1 MRHFLFPAV
10 ETPPRSAGIK
20 LADFI
25 TDFNMMKAALP
36 LNITPKRLFRS
47 RFNGACRPIVL
58 TALMLLTP
66 WPHAFGDAAGSN
78 ARATQ
83 NSAAV
88 SDSRP
93 ETFGK
98 NQVNARKIME
108 KHEAMEGRPINE
120 KPPDPC
126 EALIAKA
133 HRYHREKRYP
143 QAIRFYEDALKIQ
156 PGSTEVRFNLAS
168 ALIAAEQYSRAN
180 SLLEELKRLQ
190 PDHSGVL
197 LNLAIV
203 GIYLGRP
210 AGSLSLL
217 EDVEKLKPEAR
228 FEVCLHRGVAYRM
241 IEDWDQALYWYQQAY
256 SINPAHHSLLFNM
269 ALVYDRLQLFS
280 EAVHFYGFYLKHAG
294 DFDPAEKRQI
304 QSRMLYLESF
314 MNTTSSGRS
323 ESLRR
328 DDS

>member
-1 MRHFLFPAV
+1 
-10 ETPPRSAGIK
+10 
-20 LADFI
+20 
-25 TDFNMMKAALP
+25 MKAALP

-47 RFNGACRPIVL
+47 RFSGACRPIVL

-66 WPHAFGDAAGSN
+66 WPHAFGDATGSN
-78 ARATQ
+78 ARAIE

-88 SDSRP
+88 SDNPP
-93 ETFGK
+93 ETFRK
-98 NQVNARKIME
+98 NQVNARKTVE
-108 KHEAMEGRPINE
+108 KHEAMEGKPINE

-143 QAIRFYEDALKIQ
+143 QAIRFYEEALKIQ

-203 GIYLGRP
+203 AMYLGRP
-210 AGSLSLL
+210 TVSLSLL

-228 FEVCLHRGVAYRM
+228 FDVCLHRGVAYRM
-241 IEDWDQALYWYQQAY
+241 IEDWEQALYWYHQAY
-256 SINPAHHSLLFNM
+256 SLNPTHPQLLFNM
-269 ALVYDRLQLFS
+269 ALAYDSLQLFS
-280 EAVHFYGFYLKHAG
+280 EAVHFYGLYLKNASELELG
-294 DFDPAEKRQI
+294 EKRQI
-304 QSRMLYLESF
+304 ETRMHDLEAF
-314 MNTTSSGRS
+314 MNKTSAGRTKS
-323 ESLRR
+323 S
-328 DDS
+328 

>member
-1 MRHFLFPAV
+1 
-10 ETPPRSAGIK
+10 
-20 LADFI
+20 
-25 TDFNMMKAALP
+25 
-36 LNITPKRLFRS
+36 
-47 RFNGACRPIVL
+47 
-58 TALMLLTP
+58 MLLTP
-66 WPHAFGDAAGSN
+66 WPCAFGDATGSN
-78 ARATQ
+78 ARAIE

-88 SDSRP
+88 SDSP
-93 ETFGK
+93 PGTFGK
-98 NQVNARKIME
+98 NQVNARRTLE
-108 KHEAMEGRPINE
+108 KHEAMEGKLINE

-168 ALIAAEQYSRAN
+168 ALIATEQYSRAN

-203 GIYLGRP
+203 AIYLGRP
-210 AGSLSLL
+210 TVSLSLL

-228 FEVCLHRGVAYRM
+228 FDVCLHRGVAYRM
-241 IEDWDQALYWYQQAY
+241 IEDWEQALYWYQQAY
-256 SINPAHHSLLFNM
+256 SINPAHPSLLFNM
-269 ALVYDRLQLFS
+269 ALAYDSLQHFS
-280 EAVHFYGFYLKHAG
+280 EAVHFYGLYLKHAG
-294 DFDPAEKRQI
+294 DLDLAEKRQI
-304 QSRMLYLESF
+304 QNRVRYLETFS
-314 MNTTSSGRS
+314 NTTPPDRS
-323 ESLRR
+323 ESPRR